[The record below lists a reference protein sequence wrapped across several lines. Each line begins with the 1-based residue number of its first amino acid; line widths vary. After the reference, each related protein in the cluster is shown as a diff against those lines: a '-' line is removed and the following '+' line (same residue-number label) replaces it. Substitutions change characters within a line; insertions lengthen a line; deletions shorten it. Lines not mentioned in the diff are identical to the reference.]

1 HGRYFFARHAGLQ
14 DQPVLFVQDG
24 LHGEPRAL
32 VDPNTLSED
41 GTIALTAWEPSP
53 DGRLLA
59 YALSGGGSDRQD
71 VRIRDVDSG
80 VDLPDHLLWAK
91 FVSIAWNGASDT
103 FYYTRFPEP
112 GTVPEG
118 AEQYRPAGHRRG
130 RGEPQSRDA
139 RVFGPVDDPEIVY
152 EVDISSDHRW
162 LAVTA
167 FKGASERSAIA
178 ILEEDAD
185 GPETGRVR
193 WRVDGFAHNWSF
205 IGVRDGDI
213 FLRTT
218 QDAPRGHVVRVD
230 AGGTVH
236 EVVAESED
244 SRID

>member
-1 HGRYFFARHAGLQ
+1 
-14 DQPVLFVQDG
+14 
-24 LHGEPRAL
+24 
-32 VDPNTLSED
+32 
-41 GTIALTAWEPSP
+41 
-53 DGRLLA
+53 
-59 YALSGGGSDRQD
+59 
-71 VRIRDVDSG
+71 
-80 VDLPDHLLWAK
+80 
-91 FVSIAWNGASDT
+91 
-103 FYYTRFPEP
+103 YTRFPEP

-118 AEQYRPAGHRRG
+118 EEQYRPAVYRHRM
-130 RGEPQSRDA
+130 GEPQSRDA

-244 SRID
+244 SLIDTRLAGERLALLYLHQASSRGVIAPRPGISHEGGEMCGHCLECPVHSVARWHGGV